1 MKHYNKFYPDLYQG
15 KTINLDFHSSPHFG
29 DESEMEKVWCGT
41 RGKSLKG
48 ANTFFAQADESDA
61 LIYTRAD
68 IRRAESSEEIKKFID
83 YWGGIKGIVNE
94 TLVFDSKLTRY
105 DILYERDQRPVAGS

>member
-1 MKHYNKFYPDLYQG
+1 MKFQQRIMKHFNKLYPDLYQG
-15 KTINLDFHSSPHFG
+15 KTINLDFHSIPHFG

-48 ANTFFAQADESDA
+48 ANTFFAQAGESDL

-68 IRRAESSEEIKKFID
+68 IKRAESSEEIM
-83 YWGGIKGIVNE
+83 
-94 TLVFDSKLTRY
+94 
-105 DILYERDQRPVAGS
+105 